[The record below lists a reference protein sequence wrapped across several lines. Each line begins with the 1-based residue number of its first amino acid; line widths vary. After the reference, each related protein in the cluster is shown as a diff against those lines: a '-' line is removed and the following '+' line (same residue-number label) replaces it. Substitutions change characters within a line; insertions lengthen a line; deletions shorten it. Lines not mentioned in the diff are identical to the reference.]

1 MDLESR
7 ELVEPFCVAAG
18 VPFPQTEIGLQP

>member
-7 ELVEPFCVAAG
+7 ELVDSFYISAG
-18 VPFPQTEIGLQP
+18 MQVYMTEIGLQR